1 MSTTETETEQETA
14 PEPTEEPETPS
25 DPGEEQADEADENE
39 AENAV
44 EEPEPQQPSGPSMEE
59 IEKVLAKLETSA
71 NTWRR
76 RVKELLGDEAE
87 NLVACELCDP
97 NIPGFHWPAE
107 LLQPTSDLHAHLL
120 DVLRTPDAPDYSQ
133 AQHVRRCQLC
143 DGWGVVLSGSR
154 VAGKGQ
160 VKCQMCKGNGFVG
173 DAIVPNEAPA
183 EPSNGEV
190 EFPDD
195 TGPLVTGDADVWG
208 SPRILDDGQENP
220 NYGKMPQYKDKSL
233 P

>member
-1 MSTTETETEQETA
+1 MSSTETEPQTEPVET
-14 PEPTEEPETPS
+14 PDEPVEVPSEPEAPGTPDVPVDD
-25 DPGEEQADEADENE
+25 DPDQTESVAHVEHQGLSIEEL
-39 AENAV
+39 
-44 EEPEPQQPSGPSMEE
+44 
-59 IEKVLAKLETSA
+59 EKVRTKLDTSA

-76 RVKELLGDEAE
+76 RVKELLGDEADM
-87 NLVACELCDP
+87 LVVCELCDP
-97 NIPGFHWPAE
+97 LLPGFHFPAE
-107 LLQPTSDLHAHLL
+107 VMQPRDELHAHLL
-120 DVLRTPDAPDYSQ
+120 DVLRTPDSPDYNQ
-133 AQHVRRCQLC
+133 AQHVRRCNLC

-173 DAIVPNEAPA
+173 DAVLPVEAQPQ
-183 EPSNGEV
+183 NGEV
-190 EFPDD
+190 EVEFPED
-195 TGPLVTGDADVWG
+195 TGPLVTEDTDVWG

>member
-1 MSTTETETEQETA
+1 MTETAEVRRPEEGEAPEPEQPT
-14 PEPTEEPETPS
+14 PEPTEEPAGPQEPT
-25 DPGEEQADEADENE
+25 
-39 AENAV
+39 
-44 EEPEPQQPSGPSMEE
+44 EEPTEAPEPPAPPPPEGMSIEE
-59 IEKVLAKLETSA
+59 LEKVRSKLDRSA
-71 NTWRR
+71 TTWRN
-76 RVKELLGDEAE
+76 RVSDLLGEDAQM
-87 NLVACELCDP
+87 LVPCELCDP
-97 NIPGFHWPAE
+97 TIPGFHWPPDLE
-107 LLQPTSDLHAHLL
+107 QPRDDLHAHLL
-120 DVLRTPDAPDYSQ
+120 DVLRTPDSPEYNQ

-173 DAIVPNEAPA
+173 DAVLPHEQ
-183 EPSNGEV
+183 PSQNGEVEV

-208 SPRILDDGQENP
+208 SPRLLDDGQENP
-220 NYGKMPQYKDKSL
+220 NYGKMPQYKNPSL

>member
-1 MSTTETETEQETA
+1 MSEITIDQETGEVLD
-14 PEPTEEPETPS
+14 PVTEPEAPS
-25 DPGEEQADEADENE
+25 DPGEEQADEAGEEETEDV
-39 AENAV
+39 AG
-44 EEPEPQQPSGPSMEE
+44 EPEQAAPPGMSMEE
-59 IEKVLAKLETSA
+59 VEKVLTKLSTSA

-76 RVKELLGDEAE
+76 RVAELLGDEAA
-87 NLVACELCDP
+87 NLVPCELCEPD
-97 NIPGFHWPAE
+97 IPGFHWPAE
-107 LLQPTSDLHAHLL
+107 VLQPRDDLHAHLL

-173 DAIVPNEAPA
+173 DAIVPSEAPS

>member
-1 MSTTETETEQETA
+1 MSETVTDPGVEQMEAPDEPTEAPEEPTEA
-14 PEPTEEPETPS
+14 PEPEPEVDD
-25 DPGEEQADEADENE
+25 DPDQDEAAE
-39 AENAV
+39 AQA
-44 EEPEPQQPSGPSMEE
+44 PSGPSMEE
-59 IEKVLAKLETSA
+59 IEKVLTKLSTSA

-76 RVKELLGDEAE
+76 RVGELLGDEMD
-87 NLVACELCDP
+87 NLVPCELCEPD
-97 NIPGFHWPAE
+97 IPGFHWPAAIV
-107 LLQPTSDLHAHLL
+107 QPRDDLHAHLL
-120 DVLRTPDAPDYSQ
+120 DVLRTPESPDFNQ

-173 DAIVPNEAPA
+173 DAILPTDAPSPNGEV
-183 EPSNGEV
+183 EV

-195 TGPLVTGDADVWG
+195 TGPLVVADADAWG
-208 SPRILDDGQENP
+208 SPRLLDDGQENP
-220 NYGKMPQYKDKSL
+220 NYGRMPQYKDKSL